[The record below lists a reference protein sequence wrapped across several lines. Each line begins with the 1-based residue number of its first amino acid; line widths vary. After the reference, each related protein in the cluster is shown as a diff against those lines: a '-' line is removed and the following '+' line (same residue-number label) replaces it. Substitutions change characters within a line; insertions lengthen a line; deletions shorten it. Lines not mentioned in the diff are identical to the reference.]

1 MKYKNA
7 CIVYRAAWSL
17 LRICSAI
24 MLAGMASCCAVDLGG
39 SDAFG
44 AGSKI
49 SVLCERYFGKVYAL
63 SKTKFA

>member
-24 MLAGMASCCAVDLGG
+24 MLAGMASCCAVGLGG

-44 AGSKI
+44 AGSNI
-49 SVLCERYFGKVYAL
+49 SVLCERDFGKVYAL

>member
-24 MLAGMASCCAVDLGG
+24 MLAGMASCCAVGLGG

-49 SVLCERYFGKVYAL
+49 SVLCERDFGKVYAL